1 MSVSYHARILQ
12 TTPLSER
19 VSFLEQKGM
28 TKEEIQ
34 EAIERHQ
41 NGGVAA
47 SPSAP
52 TAAAAPMAPA
62 AYAPV
67 ASAPPPHMVVAAAA
81 PMQQL
86 IRKSRYPAY
95 VRVLWTVSSLVGAA
109 SILTFLWNYAVQAG
123 YLPWFVSA
131 VSLFGISRVVRY

>member
-1 MSVSYHARILQ
+1 
-12 TTPLSER
+12 

-41 NGGVAA
+41 SGAA
-47 SPSAP
+47 PSAV
-52 TAAAAPMAPA
+52 AAAPPMGQA

-67 ASAPPPHMVVAAAA
+67 VSAPPPHMVLAAAA
-81 PMQQL
+81 PIQQL
-86 IRKSRYPAY
+86 VRKARYPAY

-123 YLPWFVSA
+123 YLPWFVRAPPPIQFGEA
-131 VSLFGISRVVRY
+131 VGC